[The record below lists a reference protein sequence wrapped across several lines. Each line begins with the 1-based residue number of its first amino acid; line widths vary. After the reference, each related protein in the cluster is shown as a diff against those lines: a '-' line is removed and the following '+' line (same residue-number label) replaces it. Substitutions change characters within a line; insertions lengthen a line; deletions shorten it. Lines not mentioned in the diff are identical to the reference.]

1 MGSWLIK
8 IDADL
13 IRQVIIQGALFITFF
28 IIVKVFFADKIK
40 EILKKRQETIEKDLS
55 SATEAKNSAE
65 QMKNEYAEIMKGA
78 QDEKAA
84 IIHKATE
91 DGEKM
96 KEQIVGDAREQAEI
110 IKQNAEKEIDRERTQ
125 AEKELRDSIVDMTID
140 AAEKISGKSF
150 TKEDHDRLI
159 SDSIDMIKEV

>member
-1 MGSWLIK
+1 MESWLIK
-8 IDADL
+8 IDASL
-13 IRQVIIQGALFITFF
+13 IRQVIIQGAFF
-28 IIVKVFFADKIK
+28 LAFFVVVKVFFADKIK
-40 EILKKRQETIEKDLS
+40 DILAKRQEAIEKDLTA
-55 SATEAKNSAE
+55 ATDAKNSAE
-65 QMKNEYAEIMKGA
+65 EMKTEYAEIMKGA
-78 QDEKAA
+78 HDEKAA

-96 KEQIVGDAREQAEI
+96 KEQIVADAREQAEI

-159 SDSIDMIKEV
+159 SDSIDLIKEV